1 MFKILDWIFEAQNFQ
16 VPIVEFIPAIRK
28 VGEKETEFSDYSGN
42 GLIKRLA
49 QFQNPSL
56 EEREKRYI
64 FNKINNFLKNVTGKM
79 DAEIE
84 IPHDREYILVK
95 MDNKELPLTSLGT
108 GIHQVIMIAAFC
120 TLSSECI
127 MCIEEPELHLH
138 PVLQKKLI
146 KYLQE
151 NTKNQYFIATHSAS
165 FIDTQGA
172 AIFHVQNDGKQTTVR
187 NSALKAE
194 RFEICRQLGYRASD
208 ILQANMVIWVEGP
221 SDRIYLNHWIKAYA
235 PDLIEGMHYS
245 IMFYGGRLLSHLSAN
260 DEEINE
266 FIDLRA
272 LNRNI
277 AIVIDSDKPNSRQ
290 HINDTKKRI
299 KAEFG
304 DGHGMCWIT
313 DGREI
318 ENYIEHTQLQRVV
331 AKKYHSKYSHPA
343 DGGKYDHSLFFYKKI
358 GKSQEKE
365 LQKEVDKVDIARLV
379 CEEEANLDVL
389 DLRQK
394 IKALVELIQKANSID
409 LK

>member
-1 MFKILDWIFEAQNFQ
+1 M
-16 VPIVEFIPAIRK
+16 PIVEFIPAIRK